1 MNVEG
6 KTWQQHMKGTHLGT
20 MGNWLLA
27 IRGGKR
33 VAVRID
39 TICGVMDIGKGQ
51 GCAISVTTDAN
62 HVNVD
67 QPADEVVQ
75 AIAWHGDPELVF
87 QREIQG
93 GGR

>member
-1 MNVEG
+1 MSVDG
-6 KTWQQHMKGTHLGT
+6 KTWEEYMRETKLGT
-20 MGNWLLA
+20 MGSWLLA
-27 IRGGKR
+27 TYKGLR
-33 VAVRID
+33 VSVRID

-51 GCAISVTTDAN
+51 GCAISVTTGAN

-67 QPADEVVQ
+67 QTADEVVQ